1 MINKDNIKKITID
14 VEWSSYIRF
23 ETDLVLKNKS
33 LGDFYWQ
40 GDEHFFEIDM
50 LDLLNNRDEEF
61 QEDDESIEDYLSE
74 DAISY
79 IRHLWNYELQDFI

>member
-1 MINKDNIKKITID
+1 
-14 VEWSSYIRF
+14 
-23 ETDLVLKNKS
+23 
-33 LGDFYWQ
+33 
-40 GDEHFFEIDM
+40 M

-79 IRHLWNYELQDFI
+79 IRHL